1 MSKLR
6 CDICTQYDELSHN
19 NPTGLALCH
28 SCDMRHPEPEVQM
41 SNPYLIENLSVGHKL
56 PNGWIVVAYA
66 VSDRHAVIQA
76 SMDWG
81 DLDNIE
87 IRFATW
93 TVSQDDLRSTASG
106 QYHNGS
112 NAMANSFADFKI
124 RVTEMYQFS

>member
-1 MSKLR
+1 MIQR
-6 CDICTQYDELSHN
+6 CDICTGLAELTHN
-19 NPTGLALCH
+19 NPTGLALCY
-28 SCDMRHPEPEVQM
+28 SCDLKHPEDDTM
-41 SNPYLIENLSVGHKL
+41 SNPYLIQNLSVGHKL
-56 PNGWIVVAYA
+56 PNGWTVVAYA

-106 QYHNGS
+106 HYHNGT
-112 NAMANSFADFKI
+112 NAMSDSFADFKI